1 MKIIKSIVEF
11 RSLRQ
16 RLKGSIGFVPTMGY
30 LHAGHIALAHEA
42 RKENATVVASIFVNP
57 TQFGPNEDLDSY
69 PRDLESD
76 TDALEKAGTD
86 FLYFPS
92 AEEIYP
98 PTFDTYVDVGTVTET
113 LEGAKR
119 PTHFRGVATVVTKL
133 FNIVQPHRAYFGQK
147 DGQQVIVIRKMVDD
161 LNIPVEI
168 ITVPTVREPDGLALS
183 SRNSYLNKN
192 EREAATI
199 LHQSLIETQNL
210 YNNGQRDAEKLREAM
225 RNILASQPLA
235 HIEYVSIADIDTLHE
250 LSVVGHDAIASLA
263 VRIGKTHLID
273 NVLLLQ

>member
-57 TQFGPNEDLDSY
+57 TQYGPNEDLDSY